1 MATLALIT
9 QLIFGVATS
18 VTQCCKEAG
27 YADGFVNDR
36 FQHHV
41 LVKGRTMSEQNKIVI
56 GVVGLGSMGLGM
68 ATTLTSKGFKT
79 LGYDL
84 SAERLQLAGKSG
96 VIPSENLGD
105 LFKASDF
112 LVFSLPTA
120 RDVESVVNEYG
131 QLLGGERQNR
141 VIIVDTSTSE
151 PDVSRQLAVKLDKM
165 GHGFLDAPVSGGPAG
180 AASGA
185 LTMMIGG
192 TDADLALARPVIE
205 ALSAKA
211 LHVGPSGAGNV
222 AKLVNN
228 MLAAA
233 HMITTGE
240 GLKIALAAGIS
251 PESALRV
258 LNAASGKSM
267 ISEVHFPTW
276 VMNERFDSGFSMGL
290 MRKDVRLAQAMA
302 EKNNVE
308 NPLTAMVAKLWAG
321 SEHLKDGDDFTRM
334 GAYQPK
340 TEQ

>member
-1 MATLALIT
+1 
-9 QLIFGVATS
+9 
-18 VTQCCKEAG
+18 
-27 YADGFVNDR
+27 
-36 FQHHV
+36 
-41 LVKGRTMSEQNKIVI
+41 MSEQNKLIV

-68 ATTLTSKGFKT
+68 AGTLASKGFET
-79 LGYDL
+79 LGFDL
-84 SAERLQLAGKSG
+84 SDERLKLSEKQG
-96 VIPSENLGD
+96 VSPSDDLGL
-105 LFKASDF
+105 LFKKSDF

-120 RDVESVVNEYG
+120 RDVENVVNEYG
-131 QLLGGERQNR
+131 HLLGAERQNR

-151 PDVSRQLAVKLDKM
+151 PDVSRQLAVQLDKM

-180 AASGA
+180 AATGN

-228 MLAAA
+228 LLAAA
-233 HMITTGE
+233 HMVTTSE

-276 VMNERFDSGFSMGL
+276 VMNDRFDSGFSMGL

-321 SEHLKDGDDFTRM
+321 SEQLQDSDDFTRM
-334 GAYQPK
+334 GAYQPEADK
-340 TEQ
+340 

>member
-1 MATLALIT
+1 MAE
-9 QLIFGVATS
+9 
-18 VTQCCKEAG
+18 EAKLT
-27 YADGFVNDR
+27 V
-36 FQHHV
+36 
-41 LVKGRTMSEQNKIVI
+41 
-56 GVVGLGSMGLGM
+56 GVVGLGSMGFGM
-68 ATTLTSKGFKT
+68 AQTLASKGYAT
-79 LGYDL
+79 LGFDL
-84 SAERLQLAGKSG
+84 SAERKALAAKTGI
-96 VIPSENLGD
+96 VPTDTLD
-105 LFKASDF
+105 PLFEKADF

-120 RDVESVVNEYG
+120 RDVENVVNRYSH
-131 QLLGGERQNR
+131 LLGAAGRGR
-141 VIIVDTSTSE
+141 VIVVDTSTSE
-151 PDVSRQLAVKLDKM
+151 PDVSRALAAKLDAM

-205 ALSAKA
+205 AMSAKA

-233 HMITTGE
+233 HMVTTSE
-240 GLKIALAAGIS
+240 ALKMALAAGIS

-290 MRKDVRLAQAMA
+290 MRKDVRLAQEMA
-302 EKNNVE
+302 NRTGAD
-308 NPLTAMVAKLWAG
+308 NPLTSVVAELWAG
-321 SEHLKDGDDFTRM
+321 ADHLKDSDDFTRM
-334 GAYQPK
+334 GAFQPK
-340 TEQ
+340 SSK